1 VRSEL
6 AIPSALE
13 LLERHITSGADA
25 ATLAL
30 PLRALQMRGLT
41 KLDLTVHVER
51 MRATNAATDDDEHV
65 EETCLLALELIEG
78 RLRPGLVWDAA
89 HHAASL
95 LPRCLTP
102 HDVRGAIPYALV
114 PSDLLPPRPP
124 ALGLGERF
132 DEVLADAVTATMEA
146 LVLRP
151 VRAELIRAPK
161 SAFTTRPAALLALP
175 DRVLLE
181 ALASQVE
188 ASLPTALPDAVI
200 WPRAR
205 GQIRGQAVP
214 PSYGETVLAWG
225 SRYVVKA
232 DVAHFYESVEHSL
245 LAVLLATRLDV
256 RSTTARALEALLT
269 ATMGTALG
277 LPQGP
282 PASDVLASA
291 YLLAVDQQLVDEGL
305 RFLRFADDYFFP
317 AETLV
322 EGRAVLQRLESLLTD
337 LGLALSPEKTSV
349 MRRRTFR
356 TGLERS
362 AVHRMKLELA
372 EAHFEA
378 LGEPDSATDAAELLE
393 RVGVPEQA
401 IWNLVYHHTMSM
413 EDVLAE
419 LVGDE
424 GDEGEVQAT
433 YAMYLQ
439 GIARI
444 LREEGATSELAV
456 LENVARESLLILQE
470 GWVRV
475 PNEALAQ
482 LQGWF
487 PHLVPHIVGLL
498 TGSATPADQA
508 EAAEY
513 VRTRLEHSS
522 GVDWID
528 AWMCH
533 AAASLPA
540 NRVPIESLLVFLT
553 NERAQPLSRAEAVR
567 ALGKAGALNETEW
580 RRVLERSS
588 PALATEMFLAGLA
601 ERERL
606 PWFPRYVEAAHP
618 AIAQVAIAFGA
629 DEP

>member
-1 VRSEL
+1 VPSEL

-13 LLERHITSGADA
+13 LLERDIRSGADA
-25 ATLAL
+25 GTLAL
-30 PLRALQMRGLT
+30 PLRALQMRGLS

-51 MRATNAATDDDEHV
+51 VRAVNAATDDVEQV
-65 EETCLLALELIEG
+65 EETCLLALELIDG
-78 RLRPGLVWDAA
+78 RLRSGLVWDAA

-95 LPRCLTP
+95 LPRSLT
-102 HDVRGAIPYALV
+102 HHNVRAAISQALV
-114 PSDLLPPRPP
+114 PSDLLPPRPSD
-124 ALGLGERF
+124 LGLGERF
-132 DEVLADAVTATMEA
+132 DDVLADAVTATMESF
-146 LVLRP
+146 VLRP
-151 VRAELIRAPK
+151 VRAELVRAPK

-188 ASLPTALPDAVI
+188 ERLPAALPEAVM
-200 WPRAR
+200 WPRSRA
-205 GQIRGQAVP
+205 QAVA
-214 PSYGETVLAWG
+214 PSFGDAVLAWD

-245 LAVLLATRLDV
+245 LAVLLATRLNV
-256 RSTTARALEALLT
+256 RSTTARAVEALLS
-269 ATMGTALG
+269 ATMGTAHG

-291 YLLAVDQQLVDEGL
+291 YLLAVDQQLVDDGL
-305 RFLRFADDYFFP
+305 RFVRFADDYFFP

-322 EGRAVLQRLESLLTD
+322 EGRAVLQRLEALLTD

-349 MRRRTFR
+349 MRHDTFR
-356 TGLERS
+356 TGLDRS
-362 AVHRMKLELA
+362 AVHSLKLELA

-378 LGEPDSATDAAELLE
+378 LGEPDSAGDAAELLE
-393 RVGVPEQA
+393 RVGVPEET
-401 IWNLVYHHTMSM
+401 IWSVVYHHTMSM
-413 EDVLAE
+413 EDVLAD

-424 GDEGEVQAT
+424 GDEGELQAT

-439 GIARI
+439 GIARV
-444 LREEGATSELAV
+444 LREEGATSELSL
-456 LENVARESLLILQE
+456 LENIARESLVILRE

-475 PNEALAQ
+475 PTEDLAQ
-482 LQGWF
+482 LQEWF

-498 TGSATPADQA
+498 TASAEPAALA

-513 VRTRLEHSS
+513 VRTRLEHTS

-533 AAASLPA
+533 AAASLPS
-540 NRVPIESLLVFLT
+540 NRVPVEPLLYLLT
-553 NERAQPLSRAEAVR
+553 APHAQPLSRAEAVR
-567 ALGKAGALNETEW
+567 ALAKAGALNEGEW
-580 RRVLERSS
+580 RQVLERSS
-588 PALATEMFLAGLA
+588 PALATEMLLTGLA
-601 ERERL
+601 EREHL
-606 PWFPRYVEAAHP
+606 PWLAPYVESAHP
-618 AIAQVAIAFGA
+618 AIAQVAIALGA

>member
-1 VRSEL
+1 VPSEL

-13 LLERHITSGADA
+13 LLERDIRSGADA

-51 MRATNAATDDDEHV
+51 LRAANAATDDVEQV
-65 EETCLLALELIEG
+65 EETCLLALELIDG
-78 RLRPGLVWDAA
+78 RLRSGLVWDAA

-95 LPRCLTP
+95 LPRSLT
-102 HDVRGAIPYALV
+102 HQDIQSAISQALV
-114 PSDLLPPRPP
+114 PSDLLPPRPSN
-124 ALGLGERF
+124 LGLGERF
-132 DEVLADAVTATMEA
+132 DDVLANAVTATMESF
-146 LVLRP
+146 VLRP
-151 VRAELIRAPK
+151 LRAELVRAPK

-188 ASLPTALPDAVI
+188 ARLPAELPDAVL

-205 GQIRGQAVP
+205 AQAVT
-214 PSYGETVLAWG
+214 PSFGDAVLAWN
-225 SRYVVKA
+225 SSYVVKA

-256 RSTTARALEALLT
+256 RSTTARAVEALLT
-269 ATMGTALG
+269 ATMGTAHG

-291 YLLAVDQQLVDEGL
+291 YLVAVDKQLLADGL

-317 AETLV
+317 ADSLA
-322 EGRAVLQRLESLLTD
+322 EGRAVLQRLEALLTD

-349 MRRRTFR
+349 MRRDTFR
-356 TGLERS
+356 TGLDHS
-362 AVHRMKLELA
+362 AVRRLKLQLA

-378 LGEPDSATDAAELLE
+378 LGEPDSANDAAELLE
-393 RVGVPEQA
+393 RIGVPEET
-401 IWNLVYHHTMSM
+401 IWSLLYHQTMSM

-424 GDEGEVQAT
+424 ADESELQETYAT
-433 YAMYLQ
+433 YLE
-439 GIARI
+439 GIARV
-444 LREEGATSELAV
+444 LRDEGATSELAL
-456 LENVARESLLILQE
+456 LENVARESLLILRE
-470 GWVRV
+470 GSILVA
-475 PNEALAQ
+475 NEDLAQ
-482 LQGWF
+482 IQEWF

-498 TGSATPADQA
+498 TASTDPVA
-508 EAAEY
+508 EAEATEY
-513 VRTRLEHSS
+513 IRTRLENNS

-533 AAASLPA
+533 AAASLPVE
-540 NRVPIESLLVFLT
+540 RVPIEPLLFFVT
-553 NERAQPLSRAEAVR
+553 AEHGQPLSRAEAVR
-567 ALGKAGALNETEW
+567 ALAKAGALNEGEW
-580 RRVLERSS
+580 RHVLERSS
-588 PALATEMFLAGLA
+588 PALATEMLLAGLA
-601 ERERL
+601 EREHL
-606 PWFPRYVEAAHP
+606 PWLSRYVESAHP
-618 AIAQVAIAFGA
+618 AIARVAIAL
-629 DEP
+629 DEEEL